1 MPNLHRP
8 LRLNVGFMINQTAG
22 YVRVMDFAED
32 KLNIGPDL
40 RVTDFTGQIQ
50 LGRTPQG
57 VILQGQFAATLPTE
71 CVRCLKPFTQSVRT
85 HLQDLFVYPPPNP
98 NDPLLA
104 IGEDAILDLEPL
116 LREYLLLDLPT
127 RTLCTPACRGL
138 CPICGTDLNL
148 SDCGHRSQVAPPS
161 PSIRITSSAQPPE
174 G

>member
-1 MPNLHRP
+1 
-8 LRLNVGFMINQTAG
+8 
-22 YVRVMDFAED
+22 
-32 KLNIGPDL
+32 
-40 RVTDFTGQIQ
+40 
-50 LGRTPQG
+50 
-57 VILQGQFAATLPTE
+57 
-71 CVRCLKPFTQSVRT
+71 VRT